1 MKQTCRLN
9 RLMEK
14 ENSESVRNAVRLSRA
29 MTPVILPTKK
39 NAYVPHV
46 QRNKTKNVHMETN
59 SWKPRLSLKETDMN
73 S

>member
-1 MKQTCRLN
+1 MKQTYRLN
-9 RLMEK
+9 HLMEK

-29 MTPVILPTKK
+29 MTTVILQIRK

-46 QRNKTKNVHMETN
+46 QRNKTKNVHTETN
-59 SWKPRLSLKETDMN
+59 SWKPRLYLKETDMN